1 MTSDHSNIPKVDK
14 PNELRRRLAKGGL
27 AAPIVLASLVSKPV
41 LALPGNPAPAP
52 YTCTISG
59 QLSGN
64 TSSHEVASCNTLGQG
79 QSEWL
84 ANPYTD
90 TNPATLSGF
99 GVPDYFF
106 FDGTNLSTSS
116 SYPVATIHQILS
128 LPAPTGLE
136 SAKKAVVL
144 LLNAKNNTDPTI
156 YPLTE
161 SQAQRLFIAAATN
174 TSFIDTDPDV
184 NWDPAHVSAFI
195 DLLYH

>member
-1 MTSDHSNIPKVDK
+1 MMSDQTNIPKSDK
-14 PNELRRRLAKGGL
+14 PNEFRRRLAKGGL
-27 AAPIVLASLVSKPV
+27 AAPIVLASLASKPV
-41 LALPGNPAPAP
+41 LAIPSNPGPAP

-64 TSSHEVASCNTLGQG
+64 TSSHDVVSCNTLGQG

-84 ANPYTD
+84 AIPYDSSNT
-90 TNPATLSGF
+90 ATLSAF

-106 FDGTNLSTSS
+106 FDGTNLSTTN

-128 LPAPTGLE
+128 LPAPSGLE

-144 LLNAKNNTDPTI
+144 LLNAKTITDPTI

-161 SQAQRLFIAAATN
+161 SQAQRLYIAAATH
-174 TSFIDTDPDV
+174 TPFIDSNPDV
-184 NWDPAHVSAFI
+184 NWDTAHVSAFI